1 MIFTLTQPPDTLM
14 STHTPKLQLALD
26 MLGQR
31 QVLAILEKTAEY
43 VDIIEIGTPLL
54 KYQGIS
60 ILRSIRQQYPDKT
73 LFVDTKTMDVGQY
86 EADFCFGA
94 GADMVSVLGVADDN
108 TIRGAFASARAH
120 SRKVM
125 VDLIGVPH
133 VAERARLLDTLGVD
147 YLGIHSGIDQQQ
159 RGKTPLQA
167 LREVS
172 ACVHTP
178 LSVAGGISPA
188 TLPELL
194 RYRPAIVVIG
204 GAITQAQQPGAIAQ
218 AIREILNVCTA

>member
-1 MIFTLTQPPDTLM
+1 MTTKNR
-14 STHTPKLQLALD
+14 PKLQLALD
-26 MLGQR
+26 MLDQR
-31 QVLAILEKTAEY
+31 QAFSILEKTAEY

-54 KYQGIS
+54 KYQGIT
-60 ILRSIRQQYPDKT
+60 ILHSIRQRYPDKT

-86 EADFCFGA
+86 EADFCFEA

-120 SRKVM
+120 SGKVM

-133 VAERARLLDTLGVD
+133 VVERARFLDTLGVD

-159 RGKTPLQA
+159 RGKTPLQE

-172 ACVHTP
+172 ASVNTP
-178 LSVAGGISPA
+178 LSVAGGINPA

-194 RYRPAIVVIG
+194 QYNPGIVVIG
-204 GAITQAQQPGAIAQ
+204 GAITQAQQPGAVAQ
-218 AIREILNVCTA
+218 AVREILNVCTA